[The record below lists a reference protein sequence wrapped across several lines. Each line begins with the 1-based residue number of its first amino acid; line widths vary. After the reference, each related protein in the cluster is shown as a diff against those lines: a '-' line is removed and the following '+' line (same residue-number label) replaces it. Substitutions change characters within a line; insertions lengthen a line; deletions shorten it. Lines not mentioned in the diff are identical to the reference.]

1 MIYSTAYVSLIV
13 QLLVGVIDFYGLTIN
28 VPQDKNLFRDLL
40 KLELGVQVVEMI
52 FYVWLIINFA
62 IIKNITPNRYYDW
75 ILTTPTMLITLMA
88 FLDQNYYTGIL
99 DFLKKNSADILKV
112 ILANML
118 MLLFGLAGE
127 LGFIQYQLA
136 IVLGFIP
143 FIYYYRKIYTKYI
156 KDQKDVPIER
166 KGLYWFFFLIWSLY
180 GIAAFF
186 PYALKNSAY
195 NILDL
200 FAKNFMGIFL
210 VYFIWK
216 SRVQK

>member
-88 FLDQNYYTGIL
+88 FLDQNYYAGIL

>member
-1 MIYSTAYVSLIV
+1 MIYSTAYLSLII

-88 FLDQNYYTGIL
+88 FLDKNYYAGIL
-99 DFLKKNSADILKV
+99 DFLKKNMADILKV
-112 ILANML
+112 ISANML
-118 MLLFGLAGE
+118 MLVFGLAGE

-136 IVLGFIP
+136 IALGFIQ
-143 FIYYYRKIYTKYI
+143 FIYYYRMIYTKYI
-156 KDQKDVPIER
+156 KDQKEVSSER
-166 KGLYWFFFLIWSLY
+166 KGLYWFFFLVWSLY
-180 GIAAFF
+180 GVAAFF

-210 VYFIWK
+210 VYIIWK